1 MIKLHGTSISNYV
14 NKVKLGLLEKKLEFK
29 QIRSAPSQEEEFLKI
44 SPMGKIPVLEWEGK
58 FLFESGAILEF
69 IDVFFPQEP
78 KLIPNDPWEAARI
91 REITTIIETY
101 LDIPAR
107 RIYLLSSRGR
117 EVSAALTEEIR
128 PILVKGMKAL
138 QRMVRFS
145 PYIAGDRF
153 TLADCAAFAHLT
165 VMEEELRPFYPEDHP
180 IDLLTGWK
188 EYVRFMKTKEGPAAV
203 EKEKET
209 LLKII
214 ARSRQK
220 AAE

>member
-1 MIKLHGTSISNYV
+1 MLKLHGTSISNYV

-69 IDVFFPQEP
+69 IDTVFPQEP
-78 KLIPNDPWEAARI
+78 KLIPDDPWEAARV

-101 LDIPAR
+101 LDVPAR
-107 RIYLLSSRGR
+107 RIYLLSSRGK
-117 EVSAALTEEIR
+117 EVSSALKEEIL
-128 PILVKGMKAL
+128 PILVKGMRAL
-138 QRMVRFS
+138 QRTARFS

-165 VMEEELRPFYPEDHP
+165 VMDEELRPIYAEDHP
-180 IDLLTGWK
+180 IRHLSGWK
-188 EYVRFMKTKEGPAAV
+188 EYVEFMKTKEGPLSV

-214 ARSRQK
+214 ARSKQK
-220 AAE
+220 L